1 MAFPATQLRIF
12 GAASVHCNGKPPI
25 ARHFGKPGNRITIPS
40 SPD

>member
-12 GAASVHCNGKPPI
+12 GEASVHCNCKLP
-25 ARHFGKPGNRITIPS
+25 ARYPLTQITIPS